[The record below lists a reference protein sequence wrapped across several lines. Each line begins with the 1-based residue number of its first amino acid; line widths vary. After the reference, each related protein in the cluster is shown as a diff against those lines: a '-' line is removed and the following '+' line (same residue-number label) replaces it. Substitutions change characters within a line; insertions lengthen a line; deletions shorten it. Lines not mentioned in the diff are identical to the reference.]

1 MLAALAGL
9 RDRRGERS
17 QHIQRGIGKENRHKD
32 VKKRIDTMLAALA
45 WGGLLTASEASTY
58 NAAFEKEN
66 RRKEN
71 RRKENRCKD
80 VKKRID
86 KE

>member
-1 MLAALAGL
+1 
-9 RDRRGERS
+9 
-17 QHIQRGIGKENRHKD
+17 
-32 VKKRIDTMLAALA
+32 MLAALA

-71 RRKENRCKD
+71 RRKENRRKENLHKD
-80 VKKRID
+80 VKKNVVS
-86 KE
+86 